1 MNRKQLS
8 LIISSI
14 LLVLLG
20 ILISQTLFNKSP
32 ERIVLFENTQ
42 KETPRPAFRQA
53 SYLSAEDSRLPS
65 IVDLNEAFVHIAENA
80 NPSVVTITTTKV
92 VKLRGNQMFP
102 GLDDDMFYRFFGV
115 PPQTER
121 RGTALG
127 SGVIVDRKGY
137 ILTNNHVVEQGEE
150 IMVRLIDNREYEA
163 EIVGADPKSDLAVIK
178 IKADDLA
185 PIVLGDS
192 DALRIGEWVLAIG
205 SPFSDNLDHTVTAGI
220 VSAKGRSNILDADI
234 YQSFIQTDAA
244 INPGNSGGALV
255 NIRGELIGINT
266 AIATNGGA
274 GNLGIGFAIP
284 VNLAKKVMSDLIEH
298 GKVIR
303 AWLGVSIQNIDDPKA
318 KAMKLKDRSGVLIG
332 SVVDDGPAKKA
343 GIKIGDVIIEYD
355 GVKVKNVSH
364 LRILVSSSEV
374 GKEKEVVI
382 IRGKKVK
389 TINVKLEEMPGSMA
403 GQSSTV
409 PGSTTKLGLTVE
421 ELTPSVARQFGIDA
435 GEDGVLV
442 TAVER
447 DSEAGQALR
456 PGDLIQRIGERNIQN
471 MDDYNEALEES
482 AGEYILVLVKRKDN
496 TFFVTLKIEE

>member
-1 MNRKQLS
+1 MNRKRLS
-8 LIISSI
+8 LISGSI
-14 LLVLLG
+14 LMVLMG
-20 ILISQTLFNKSP
+20 IIIGQVLFNKSP
-32 ERIVLFENTQ
+32 ERIVLFENKH
-42 KETPRPAFRQA
+42 KESPTPAFRQA

-65 IVDLNEAFVHIAENA
+65 IVDLNEAFVHIAENV

-102 GLDDDMFYRFFGV
+102 GFDDDMFYRFFGV

-127 SGVIVDRKGY
+127 SGVIVDKKGY

-150 IMVRLIDNREYEA
+150 IMVRLIDNREYKA
-163 EIVGADPKSDLAVIK
+163 EIVGTDPKSDLAVVK
-178 IKADDLA
+178 IKADDLT

-220 VSAKGRSNILDADI
+220 VSAKGRSNILDSDI

-255 NIRGELIGINT
+255 NIRGELVGINT
-266 AIATNGGA
+266 AIATSGGS

-284 VNLAKKVMSDLIEH
+284 VNLAKKVLSDLIEH

-303 AWLGVSIQNIDDPKA
+303 AWLGVSIQNIDDRTA
-318 KAMKLKDRSGVLIG
+318 KAMKIENRTGVLIG
-332 SVVDDGPAKKA
+332 SIVKDGPAEKA
-343 GIKIGDVIIEYD
+343 GVEIGDVIIEFD
-355 GVKVKNVSH
+355 GEKVKNVSH
-364 LRILVSSSEV
+364 LQILVSSSEV

-382 IRGKKVK
+382 VRGKKLK
-389 TINVKLEEMPGSMA
+389 TIKVKLEEMPGNMA
-403 GQSSTV
+403 GQSSGTSD
-409 PGSTTKLGLTVE
+409 STTKLGLTVE
-421 ELTPSVARQFGIDA
+421 ELSLTLARQYGVDSD
-435 GEDGVLV
+435 EDGVLV
-442 TAVER
+442 TAVEG
-447 DSEAGQALR
+447 DSEAGKAIR
-456 PGDLIQRIGERNIQN
+456 AGDLIQRIGDQKIKNL
-471 MDDYNEALEES
+471 DDYNKALKES
-482 AGEYILVLVKRKDN
+482 AGEYILVLVKRKEN